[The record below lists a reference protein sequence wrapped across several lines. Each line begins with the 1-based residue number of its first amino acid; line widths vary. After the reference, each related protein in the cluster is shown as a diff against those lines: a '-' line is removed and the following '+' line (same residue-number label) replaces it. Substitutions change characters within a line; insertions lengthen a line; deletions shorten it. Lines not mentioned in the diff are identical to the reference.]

1 MCGMASESHLPQA
14 ASLHEHPGDSSNP
27 GGCPVVEEERGV
39 RVQVGNGVHDRMGV
53 SALGVSTLPVQFC
66 ACLLNVCVYGHCVG
80 FAANPVTTREQ

>member
-1 MCGMASESHLPQA
+1 M
-14 ASLHEHPGDSSNP
+14 
-27 GGCPVVEEERGV
+27 EEERGF